1 MASADDE
8 TLDPARVAGLYLE
21 HADELRAFLIGVLRS
36 GDLAA
41 EALQSTFA
49 RTLESGHKAREE
61 TIKGW
66 LFQVALNEALQLKRR
81 QKVQSEAQ
89 SRLAENKREIDEQ
102 HPESIVCRW
111 ETVERV
117 RQELDRLP
125 EEQRRV
131 VRLRIYEGRTFAEI
145 AEELEVPL
153 GTVLTR
159 MRLAL
164 KKLTAALGSL

>member
-1 MASADDE
+1 MASAEDE

-21 HADELRAFLIGVLRS
+21 HADELRAFLIGVLRN

-81 QKVQSEAQ
+81 RKLQAEAQ
-89 SRLAENKREIDEQ
+89 SRVAETRQTAEDHQ
-102 HPESIVCRW
+102 PETIACRW

-125 EEQRRV
+125 EEQRQI
-131 VRLRIYEGRTFAEI
+131 VRMRIYEGQTFAEI
-145 AEELEVPL
+145 AEELDVPL
-153 GTVLTR
+153 GTALTR

-164 KKLTAALGSL
+164 KKLTAALESL